1 MRPPRIVCGPAK
13 SNPGVLTALGAR
25 TPGRGD
31 RLQAGVLCMLVARE
45 PLSLHVIIVVL
56 VRRGFR
62 YLLVRDDKR
71 GATWYPP
78 AGQMNRGEDLLT
90 AAARIA
96 RDRAGVEVQVTGI
109 VSLTHMPILPGHPAA
124 RLRFVV
130 EAKLRNGNETD
141 PGYPKGYYLPS
152 EIEGL
157 PLRGDDAAEII
168 AAHSQGRPV
177 APIEIYSV
185 GF

>member
-1 MRPPRIVCGPAK
+1 VIV
-13 SNPGVLTALGAR
+13 
-25 TPGRGD
+25 
-31 RLQAGVLCMLVARE
+31 
-45 PLSLHVIIVVL
+45 VVL

-62 YLLVRDDKR
+62 YLLVRDDRR
-71 GATWYPP
+71 GSTWYPP

-90 AAARIA
+90 AASRIA

-109 VSLTHMPILPGHPAA
+109 ASLTHMPILPGNPAA
-124 RLRFVV
+124 RMRFVV
-130 EAKLRNGNETD
+130 EAKLRNGVETD

-152 EIEGL
+152 EVDTL
-157 PLRGDDAAEII
+157 DLRGDDAAEII
-168 AAHSQGRPV
+168 ASHSQGRPV